1 MADSYKRQVRLSE
14 IVPGTNPRRDF
25 GDIGELAA
33 AIEATGGQ
41 PVNPPVVVADGDVY
55 RLVDGER
62 RVRALRKIHG
72 DEGMVDVLVFTSY
85 DDAEEAVAMVAT
97 DAKQGLTDQERARG
111 FQRMLLLGVEE
122 RTVAKA
128 LRRKVEDVRKA
139 AKVASIAPEQATLD
153 QMIAAAQFDDED
165 ERKAVLGAGNG
176 WSAKAESIKREHER
190 AEKNAPIMAEL
201 ERLGLPI
208 VEDHNKAEGS
218 FVYGGWFIDVDRLR
232 EWAEGVNLEGAV
244 AEPYAWGTGFYVYT
258 RRADPVSEPAESPE
272 VVALRERQN
281 KIASAYDSLLEHLL
295 VDVATTDVM
304 PHLADAFGRIRRR
317 IDPYEC
323 NYTHEKLT
331 DLGVAERIADE
342 LLACPA
348 SSFEIVQR
356 LHDPDGLD
364 ALEWYQVAMELLP
377 PAVEDGYSPSEEDE
391 WLLEQAVAEQAE
403 IDAEEGEEE

>member
-72 DEGMVDVLVFTSY
+72 DEGMADVLVFTSY

-201 ERLGLPI
+201 ERLGVPI
-208 VEDHNKAEGS
+208 VEDHSKAEGS
-218 FVYGGWFIDVDRLR
+218 FVYGGWFADVDRLR
-232 EWAEGVNLEGAV
+232 EWAEGVDLGGAV
-244 AEPYAWGTGFYVYT
+244 AEPYAWDAGFYVYT
-258 RRADPVSEPAESPE
+258 RRADSKPEQAESPE
-272 VVALRERQN
+272 VVALRERRN
-281 KIASAYDSLLEHLL
+281 KIEATYRSLLEHLL

-304 PHLADAFGRIRRR
+304 PNLAEAFGRVRRR

-323 NYTHEKLT
+323 NYIRVKLT

-348 SSFEIVQR
+348 SSYEIVQR
-356 LHDPDGLD
+356 LHDPDDLD
-364 ALEWYQVAMELLP
+364 ALEWYQVVMEFLP